1 MSHGGKHMSSVLENK
16 EPKEVLHYFEEIAA
30 IPRGS
35 GNTKAISDYLVSF
48 AKKHGLRYIQDDLNN
63 VIIFKGASA
72 GYENAKT
79 VVLQG
84 HVDMVLEKNAGVNK
98 DMDTEGVD
106 LVLDPDGDTLH
117 ADGTTLGAD
126 DGVAVA
132 IMLAVLSDDSLP
144 HPAIECVFT
153 TDEETGMDGCVGL
166 DCTPLKGRLLLNLDS
181 EGEGV
186 ITAGCAGGTHLEVHF
201 DAPAQER
208 REKKGV
214 PIKIT
219 VSGLTGGHSGEMIGL
234 GRASAIQL
242 LGRVLAACGK
252 IEDFRLISVDGGS
265 KDNAIPREA
274 AARILFPVGIKHST
288 VEKKIRELEKML
300 RAEYAA
306 AEPNLT
312 LGYVWEE
319 VRECTVF
326 RRKTADRICRFLLAV
341 PQGAVMRS
349 PLSSDM
355 MQTSLNLG
363 ILKTDAEGV
372 HMVFLIRSS
381 INSQRDALTQRV
393 CALADLSKARSMV
406 VSSYPAWEFVPDSAF
421 RDTAVRI
428 YINLTGKDAEI
439 AVIHGGVECGLLS
452 GKMPGLDAISIG
464 PDVKDVHTTAE
475 HLSLASLDRTYQF
488 VKELLKE
495 LV

>member
-1 MSHGGKHMSSVLENK
+1 MSSVLENK

-288 VEKKIRELEKML
+288 VEKKM
-300 RAEYAA
+300 
-306 AEPNLT
+306 
-312 LGYVWEE
+312 
-319 VRECTVF
+319 ECTVF

-428 YINLTGKDAEI
+428 YRNLTGKDAEI